1 MLRKIIYTCAL
12 LFTVNVVASPVFPVS
27 STDQASNQCVVAS
40 DTVSNFCDLFKSAVT
55 DCSPLPLSMHALYAM
70 MVTVY
75 GTLQTACQK
84 QASQYGS
91 DPQTCV
97 DQWNCYWNGGKD
109 SHGGLCSGTGK
120 LCENY
125 NA

>member
-1 MLRKIIYTCAL
+1 MIRKIICVCVL
-12 LFTVNVVASPVFPVS
+12 LFTVNVVASPIFPIS
-27 STDQASNQCVVAS
+27 SEYHATQQCTVTS

-55 DCSPLPLSMHALYAM
+55 SCSPLPLSMHALYSM
-70 MVTVY
+70 MITVY
-75 GTLQTACQK
+75 GTLQTACNK

-109 SHGGLCSGTGK
+109 SKGGLCSGTGK
-120 LCENY
+120 LCEQY